1 MSAKTAARAAPVYLV
16 KGDDVSLV
24 AQEVRTLLAE
34 LVGERDHALVF
45 PNDDGGSAIHRYT
58 FEWNEPFVSAL
69 ALGPGSLMNHSVTP
83 NVFVR
88 ADFARRRLAFWTL
101 RPVKRGE
108 ELLINYNGEPDD
120 ATPITFET

>member
-1 MSAKTAARAAPVYLV
+1 MTPGTKLT
-16 KGDDVSLV
+16 
-24 AQEVRTLLAE
+24 VRTNEKGRGLYARSSFRKGE
-34 LVGERDHALVF
+34 LVTRDHALVF